1 MPTHQ
6 RYPKRLNVYVT
17 AEMQRKLEQ
26 VRDQR
31 GPQTTTPDVVREALR
46 LFLDDQEQVIGS
58 RRHFQKTLREE
69 IGALREVLR
78 ADLKEAQNDL
88 MWVHLFSL
96 ILMSGGLAPVVG
108 RVTGQPVSL
117 DGLLKQA
124 SLQTAQQW
132 KLVLQRLE
140 EAHAAG
146 QRVQN
151 APPSQ
156 K

>member
-69 IGALREVLR
+69 IGTVRSAFQGDLKLVQ
-78 ADLKEAQNDL
+78 ADLIWAN
-88 MWVHLFSL
+88 VFSL
-96 ILMSGGLAPVVG
+96 VLLASSLAPVVA

-117 DGLLKQA
+117 ESLLKQGVV
-124 SLQTAQQW
+124 QTPQHWKQVMQW
-132 KLVLQRLE
+132 IE
-140 EAHAAG
+140 ETRATVN
-146 QRVQN
+146 RTNVR
-151 APPSQ
+151 P